1 MSTVPLDTALAEA
14 AARLAE
20 AGIEEARREARLLM
34 VHALGI
40 DQAGLLRRRGIALT
54 QEEQAS
60 FESMVERR
68 AARVPAS
75 QILGRRGFWS
85 LDFEISDATL
95 TPRPDSEAMLDMAL
109 ELRPERPAVQ
119 RILDLGTGTGC
130 LLLSALAEY
139 GDAFGLGVDLSPAAA
154 HIARRNVLGLGFAAR
169 AAIIIGA
176 WDAALDAQR
185 AGGFDLLLCNPP
197 YIPTEHIAG
206 LMPEVRL
213 YEPRAALDGGSDGL
227 DPYRLLFPRIARL
240 LAPNGLALFEFG
252 LGQEEELR
260 RLAATCGLACQ
271 GIRTDLG
278 GHPRIIAIS
287 VT

>member
-1 MSTVPLDTALAEA
+1 MSPDPLTVPLDTALAEA
-14 AARLAE
+14 ATRLAE

-34 VHALGI
+34 VHALEI
-40 DQAGLLRRRGIALT
+40 DQAGLLRRRGSVLT
-54 QEEQAS
+54 PEEQGR
-60 FESMVERR
+60 FDGMVERR

-75 QILGRRGFWS
+75 QIIGRRGFWS
-85 LDFEISDATL
+85 LDFEVSDATL
-95 TPRPDSEAMLDMAL
+95 TPRPDSEAMIDMAL
-109 ELRPERPAVQ
+109 ELRPERAAVR

-139 GDAFGLGVDLSPAAA
+139 GDAFGIGVDVSPAAA
-154 HIARRNVLGLGFAAR
+154 RIARRNVQALGFTAR
-169 AAIIIGA
+169 AATIIGA
-176 WDAALDAQR
+176 WDAALVGR
-185 AGGFDLLLCNPP
+185 FDLLLCNPP
-197 YIPTEHIAG
+197 YIPTEDIAG

-213 YEPRAALDGGSDGL
+213 HEPRAALDGGADGL

-252 LGQEEELR
+252 IGQEEGLR
-260 RLAATCGLACQ
+260 QLAAACGLICQ